1 MSQKSTTGKPKS
13 TFAVDSYTA
22 FRKTVAKSPIWDIS
36 PERGYKKYPN
46 PRIIAP
52 YNAFSMHKVVSL
64 QEEKKRGKN
73 GKNSFY
79 AKFLFVSIILSIALP
94 LVIGI
99 LIGNPVSA
107 EIEPELQEKY
117 STFLNY
123 VVFHI
128 STISLIIV
136 IILALI
142 EKYPMVFHYVKN
154 KDAYKTVEMV
164 DCAALRQQA
173 RNKESWSDLY
183 DLPLSMVI
191 TQGELCT
198 QRVGEILKDIY
209 RFSKKENVDTLDLDR
224 AYDEYISS
232 IVFLMDNLSSL
243 PDVKIEEYKKYC
255 EIKRKELLYQA
266 EKLYN
271 KHMGLQESAA

>member
-1 MSQKSTTGKPKS
+1 MSQKSATDKPKT
-13 TFAVDSYTA
+13 TFAVDRYAA
-22 FRKTVAKSPIWDIS
+22 FRRFVTKSPLWDIS
-36 PERGYKKYPN
+36 PEREYKKYPN

-64 QEEKKRGKN
+64 QEEKKRGEN
-73 GKNSFY
+73 SKNSFY
-79 AKFLFVSIILSIALP
+79 VKFLFVSIILSIALP
-94 LVIGI
+94 LVSGI
-99 LIGNPVSA
+99 YLSSVGQN
-107 EIEPELQEKY
+107 PELQEKY
-117 STFLNY
+117 SAFLNY

-136 IILALI
+136 IILSLI
-142 EKYPMVFHYVKN
+142 EKYPMVFHYMKN
-154 KDAYKTVEMV
+154 KDTYKTVEMV

-183 DLPLSMVI
+183 ELPLSMVI

-209 RFSKKENVDTLDLDR
+209 RFSKKENVDTLDLDK

-243 PDVKIEEYKKYC
+243 PDMKIEEYKKYC
-255 EIKRKELLYQA
+255 ETKRKELLYQA

-271 KHMGLQESAA
+271 KHMSLPEHVV

>member
-1 MSQKSTTGKPKS
+1 MGRKSAIDKPKT

-22 FRKTVAKSPIWDIS
+22 FRRFVTKSPLWDIS

-64 QEEKKRGKN
+64 QEEKKRGEN
-73 GKNSFY
+73 SKNSFY
-79 AKFLFVSIILSIALP
+79 VKFLFISIILSIALP
-94 LVIGI
+94 LVSGI
-99 LIGNPVSA
+99 YLSSVGQNS
-107 EIEPELQEKY
+107 ELQEKY
-117 STFLNY
+117 SAFLNY

-142 EKYPMVFHYVKN
+142 EKYPMVFHYMKN
-154 KDAYKTVEMV
+154 KDTYKTVEMV
-164 DCAALRQQA
+164 DYVALRQQA
-173 RNKESWSDLY
+173 HNKESWSDLY
-183 DLPLSMVI
+183 ELPLSMVI

-209 RFSKKENVDTLDLDR
+209 RFSKKENVDTLALDK
-224 AYDEYISS
+224 AYDEYISF

-243 PDVKIEEYKKYC
+243 PDMKIEEYKKYC
-255 EIKRKELLYQA
+255 EVKRKELLYQA
-266 EKLYN
+266 EKIYN
-271 KHMGLQESAA
+271 KHMSLPEHVV